1 MESRLLPLQEA
12 YLDFIAAQEGK
23 MPDRDETLNWE
34 RMHMASCARLGYL
47 LALERGADPDLA
59 ACACAI
65 HDIGRVV
72 TGRQA
77 GHAQAGLEPA
87 RAFLAGT
94 GLFSPDT
101 TITRQEIMVILDQA
115 LDLPEENG
123 LDFTDT
129 EDIAVWALPAAA
141 RVTAAGL
148 MTGSYGQL
156 LPDAPCTRG
165 EAAALVNA
173 LLTSDYI

>member
-23 MPDRDETLNWE
+23 LSDRDETLNWE

-47 LALERGADPDLA
+47 LAQQRGANPDLA
-59 ACACAI
+59 ACVSAI

-94 GLFSPDT
+94 GLFSPEETELLAQAVAHHSDKSVVGNP
-101 TITRQEIMVILDQA
+101 IEEIVKDSDVVDCFQYGLPFARPEQERRYQNWLATRLEKRD
-115 LDLPEENG
+115 E
-123 LDFTDT
+123 T
-129 EDIAVWALPAAA
+129 
-141 RVTAAGL
+141 
-148 MTGSYGQL
+148 
-156 LPDAPCTRG
+156 
-165 EAAALVNA
+165 
-173 LLTSDYI
+173 

>member
-65 HDIGRVV
+65 HDIGR
-72 TGRQA
+72 GWRPP
-77 GHAQAGLEPA
+77 GP
-87 RAFLAGT
+87 
-94 GLFSPDT
+94 S
-101 TITRQEIMVILDQA
+101 
-115 LDLPEENG
+115 
-123 LDFTDT
+123 
-129 EDIAVWALPAAA
+129 
-141 RVTAAGL
+141 
-148 MTGSYGQL
+148 
-156 LPDAPCTRG
+156 
-165 EAAALVNA
+165 
-173 LLTSDYI
+173 